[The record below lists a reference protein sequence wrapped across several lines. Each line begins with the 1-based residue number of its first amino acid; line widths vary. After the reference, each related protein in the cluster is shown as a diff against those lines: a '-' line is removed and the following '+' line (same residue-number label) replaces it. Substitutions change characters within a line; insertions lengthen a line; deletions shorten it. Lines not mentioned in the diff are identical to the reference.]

1 MDNLEDVRVKAIYHY
16 LVETISD
23 KDIKVLNSLLRDY
36 VVNGSFVDFEEDDNR
51 VQGIVDELYKLLGF

>member
-1 MDNLEDVRVKAIYHY
+1 MDLGDVRVKAIYHY

-36 VVNGSFVDFEEDDNR
+36 VVNGSFVDFEEDDDR

>member
-1 MDNLEDVRVKAIYHY
+1 M
-16 LVETISD
+16 

>member
-1 MDNLEDVRVKAIYHY
+1 MDSLKDVRVKAIYHY

-36 VVNGSFVDFEEDDNR
+36 VNNGTFVDFEEDDNR
-51 VQGIVDELYKLLGF
+51 VQGITDELYKLLGF